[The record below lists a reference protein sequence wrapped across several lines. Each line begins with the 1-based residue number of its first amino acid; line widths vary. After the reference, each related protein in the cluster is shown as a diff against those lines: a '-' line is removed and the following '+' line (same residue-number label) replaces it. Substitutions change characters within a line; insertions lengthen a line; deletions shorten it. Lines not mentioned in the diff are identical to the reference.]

1 MSSEEA
7 KGQEPVPYQALLDE
21 NNALQNKNHALQDEV
36 ESLKLRLAEAEE
48 LRRAISEGDMDAL
61 VLPGPEGKMV
71 FTLDNADR
79 AYRVLVETMNEGTAT
94 LALDGTILYCNRHLA
109 ELLKMPPQA
118 IIGASI
124 YRFIAPENVM
134 TFKAFLEHEIEKGGS
149 TSWLRVA
156 HLCPCT
162 CLSAH

>member
-94 LALDGTILYCNRHLA
+94 LALDGTILY
-109 ELLKMPPQA
+109 
-118 IIGASI
+118 
-124 YRFIAPENVM
+124 
-134 TFKAFLEHEIEKGGS
+134 
-149 TSWLRVA
+149 
-156 HLCPCT
+156 
-162 CLSAH
+162 